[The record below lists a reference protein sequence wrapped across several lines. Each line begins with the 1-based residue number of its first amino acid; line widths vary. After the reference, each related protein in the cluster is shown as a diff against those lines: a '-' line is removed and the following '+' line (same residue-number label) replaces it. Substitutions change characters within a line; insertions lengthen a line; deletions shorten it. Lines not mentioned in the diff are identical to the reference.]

1 MIFIKNHIKG
11 STIVTMKMSTRARKP
26 LKKLKRYYGND
37 TTEIQVGLDEAGRGS
52 FFGPVF
58 TAAVIMDPT
67 LNDPEI
73 DMIRDSKKL
82 SRKKRNELRDY
93 IENNA
98 VAFSVQS
105 CSAVIVDEINILQ
118 ATYKSFHSC
127 LKHLHELDVKFDRIL
142 VDGENFKPFACQ
154 IHNCIPKGDDEY
166 VCIAAASILAK
177 THHDDYIDNACIAD
191 PTLDEKY
198 NLKSNMG
205 YGTKQHRDGIV
216 VHGLSDGHRRTF
228 CKKYV

>member
-67 LNDPEI
+67 QNDPEI

>member
-1 MIFIKNHIKG
+1 MYIMP
-11 STIVTMKMSTRARKP
+11 SSKP
-26 LKKLKRYYGND
+26 LKKLQRYYGND
-37 TTEIQVGLDEAGRGS
+37 STEIQVGLDEAGRGS

-58 TAAVIMDPT
+58 TAAVVMDQT

-82 SRKKRNELRDY
+82 TRKKRNELREY

-118 ATYKSFHSC
+118 ATYKSFHLC

-142 VDGENFKPFACQ
+142 VDGDNFKTFACQ

-177 THHDDYIDNACIAD
+177 TYHDEYIDKACIAD

-216 VHGLSDGHRRTF
+216 VHGLSDGHRLTF
-228 CKKYV
+228 CKKYVQ